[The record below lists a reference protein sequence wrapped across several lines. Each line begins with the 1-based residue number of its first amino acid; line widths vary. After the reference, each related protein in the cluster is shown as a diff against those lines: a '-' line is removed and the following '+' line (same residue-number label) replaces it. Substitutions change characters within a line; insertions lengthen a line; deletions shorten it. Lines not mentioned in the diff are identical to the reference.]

1 MPSVQCP
8 QPCPELRPGSCSDC
22 HALPRPHVHGRF
34 LGACPLLAEVYRGD
48 GALIR
53 PVKCLPLEGRQAG
66 RVPEDSGNS
75 GVKFSDARSTG
86 TGRPQLPLLAR
97 LTTSH
102 GSGGSRQLCPK
113 RHLQSSGDS
122 PGTLACAPWPLHWF
136 TDVPADCPWHTEGI
150 FCHSDPVLAQ
160 TPE

>member
-22 HALPRPHVHGRF
+22 RALPRPHVHGRF

-66 RVPEDSGNS
+66 RVPEDSGNCCFTAS
-75 GVKFSDARSTG
+75 SCPLASEKRGVVGHSS
-86 TGRPQLPLLAR
+86 PLDVSLH
-97 LTTSH
+97 L
-102 GSGGSRQLCPK
+102 LK
-113 RHLQSSGDS
+113 R
-122 PGTLACAPWPLHWF
+122 
-136 TDVPADCPWHTEGI
+136 VPFVGE
-150 FCHSDPVLAQ
+150 
-160 TPE
+160 

>member
-22 HALPRPHVHGRF
+22 RALPRPHVHGRF

-86 TGRPQLPLLAR
+86 TGRPQLPLLAPAHHLPR
-97 LTTSH
+97 EWGLQAAVPTEAPAVIWRCPGH
-102 GSGGSRQLCPK
+102 LGLC
-113 RHLQSSGDS
+113 
-122 PGTLACAPWPLHWF
+122 TLATSLVHRCASRL
-136 TDVPADCPWHTEGI
+136 
-150 FCHSDPVLAQ
+150 SLAYSRHILSL
-160 TPE
+160 